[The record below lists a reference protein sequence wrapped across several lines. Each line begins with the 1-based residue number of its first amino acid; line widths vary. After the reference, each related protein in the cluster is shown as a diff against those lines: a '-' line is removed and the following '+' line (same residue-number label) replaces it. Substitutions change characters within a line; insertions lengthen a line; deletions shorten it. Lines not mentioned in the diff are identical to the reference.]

1 LVEKGGD
8 EMPTTLRPGQKAP
21 VSGIYSPTKG
31 GAEVAI
37 SKGDRVP
44 PTKQGGG
51 FVLKVPT
58 KK

>member
-1 LVEKGGD
+1 
-8 EMPTTLRPGQKAP
+8 MPTTLRPGQKAP